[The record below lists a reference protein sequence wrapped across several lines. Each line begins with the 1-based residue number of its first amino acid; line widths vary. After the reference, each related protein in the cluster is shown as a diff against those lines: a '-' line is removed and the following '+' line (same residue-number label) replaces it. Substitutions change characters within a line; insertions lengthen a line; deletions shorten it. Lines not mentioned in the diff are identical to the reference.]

1 MAVLIKDS
9 NNKILGVLEAK
20 NKIGGTFSNDDE
32 VLLIMLA
39 SFVALVL
46 QNTYTFEKFVWH

>member
-1 MAVLIKDS
+1 M
-9 NNKILGVLEAK
+9 GVLEAK

-32 VLLIMLA
+32 ILLIMF
-39 SFVALVL
+39 SDFVALVL